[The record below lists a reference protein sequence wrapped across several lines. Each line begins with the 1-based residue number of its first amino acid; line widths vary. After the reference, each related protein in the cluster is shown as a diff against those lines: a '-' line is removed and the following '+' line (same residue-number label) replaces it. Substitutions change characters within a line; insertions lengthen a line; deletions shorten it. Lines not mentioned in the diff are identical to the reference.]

1 MTFVRRMWKVVKKKE
16 RLSGAHVVPGY
27 GTCGGKEKRERSMI
41 VKVVVVFK
49 RARSMQT
56 GPKRP
61 PAWPISGCFG
71 GEAKEDLKVTIE
83 KLRDSNGPHSEMVT
97 VETT

>member
-1 MTFVRRMWKVVKKKE
+1 MKKKE
-16 RLSGAHVVPGY
+16 QLSGANVVPGY

-41 VKVVVVFK
+41 VKAVVVLE

-56 GPKRP
+56 GPKTP
-61 PAWPISGCFG
+61 PAWPISGYFG
-71 GEAKEDLKVTIE
+71 EGAKEDLKVTIE
-83 KLRDSNGPHSEMVT
+83 KPRDSNGPHSEMVT